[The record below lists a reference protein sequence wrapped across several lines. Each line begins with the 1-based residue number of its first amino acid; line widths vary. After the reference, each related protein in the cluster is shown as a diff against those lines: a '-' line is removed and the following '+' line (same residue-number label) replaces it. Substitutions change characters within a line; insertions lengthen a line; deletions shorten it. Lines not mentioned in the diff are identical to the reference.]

1 MSSPVSVHAVRRDGQ
16 SRRRFLAQC
25 AAVAGIVGVGGC
37 SGGGSN
43 GPRFRTNGGEWSSLS
58 PIESGESHPNFYHGG
73 ESTETTNAT
82 HDYVD
87 DDTATTFLH
96 RGSDGSDALVLTY
109 DAGGSDTGGRARVEF
124 DESIDPAEHLL
135 VADGPFDRESAETGD
150 TYAKDHFVHDWA
162 SGNTDGVV
170 LSVEPFSDPTF
181 EFAEA
186 SGLESVRVLSAG
198 GEGNPSVTRV
208 GIDATIEFDF

>member
-1 MSSPVSVHAVRRDGQ
+1 
-16 SRRRFLAQC
+16 
-25 AAVAGIVGVGGC
+25 VAGC
-37 SGGGSN
+37 SGGGSD

-58 PIESGESHPNFYHGG
+58 PIESGESHPQFYHGG

-82 HDYVD
+82 HGYVED
-87 DDTATTFLH
+87 DVATTFIH
-96 RGSDGSDALVLTY
+96 RGTDGSDALVLTY
-109 DAGGSDTGGRARVEF
+109 DAGGSDTGGRARVAF

-170 LSVEPFSDPTF
+170 VSVVAFCENAF
-181 EFAEA
+181 EFAET
-186 SGLESVRVLSAG
+186 SGLESVRVLSA
-198 GEGNPSVTRV
+198 EGNGDPSTTRV